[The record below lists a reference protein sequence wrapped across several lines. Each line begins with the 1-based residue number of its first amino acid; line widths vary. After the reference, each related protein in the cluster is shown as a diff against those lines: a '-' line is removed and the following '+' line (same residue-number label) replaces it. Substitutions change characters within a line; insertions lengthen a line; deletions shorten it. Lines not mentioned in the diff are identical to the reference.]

1 MNTVDTNEQSIKTKQ
16 NRNTKS
22 LALWTGLWM
31 LSLATAAFGPKFLWD
46 YHSVITICTV
56 ITNLVMGYKMIM
68 ANKQHLQDLDE
79 LQQRIHLEAMALSL
93 GVSMVAGAMFGLLES
108 IKLVSITPNPSSILF
123 VMGIT
128 YMIGM
133 VLGTRKYG

>member
-1 MNTVDTNEQSIKTKQ
+1 
-16 NRNTKS
+16 
-22 LALWTGLWM
+22 
-31 LSLATAAFGPKFLWD
+31 
-46 YHSVITICTV
+46 
-56 ITNLVMGYKMIM
+56 
-68 ANKQHLQDLDE
+68 LQDLDE